1 MLDGNRIFKSK
12 RIHNQ
17 LRPTKNTKSK
27 NQTLRNKKQQTASN
41 QNTWKQGETTKAI
54 SSKKQNQAIKIIKH

>member
-1 MLDGNRIFKSK
+1 MLDENGVFKSK

-27 NQTLRNKKQQTASN
+27 NQTLRNKKQQVKN
-41 QNTWKQGETTKAI
+41 HKQ
-54 SSKKQNQAIKIIKH
+54 

>member
-1 MLDGNRIFKSK
+1 MLDGNGVFKSK

-27 NQTLRNKKQQTASN
+27 TQTLSIKK
-41 QNTWKQGETTKAI
+41 
-54 SSKKQNQAIKIIKH
+54 